1 MKQNIEICSGCIARS
16 VEGAGEDLGQIKK
29 EFLHKVLELLRVQR
43 PDVEWSLETTSC
55 YRFCP
60 PHRLSLVV
68 NQKLGMTRGA
78 SIETV
83 AEDILSRFRS

>member
-16 VEGAGEDLGQIKK
+16 VESSGEDLGQIKK
-29 EFLHKVLELLRVQR
+29 EFLHSVLELLRAKK
-43 PDVEWSLETTSC
+43 PDIEWSLETSSC

-68 NQKLGMTRGA
+68 NQKLGMTRGV
-78 SIETV
+78 SVETV
-83 AEDILSRFRS
+83 VEDILSRFRS

>member
-16 VEGAGEDLGQIKK
+16 VEGSNEDLGRIKK
-29 EFLHKVLELLRVQR
+29 EFLHNVLELLRAQK
-43 PDVEWSLETTSC
+43 PDIEWSLETSSC

-68 NQKLGMTRGA
+68 NKKLGMTRGV
-78 SIETV
+78 SVETV
-83 AEDILSRFRS
+83 VEDILSRFRS

>member
-16 VEGAGEDLGQIKK
+16 VESSGEDLGQIKK
-29 EFLHKVLELLRVQR
+29 EFLRSVLELLRAKKT
-43 PDVEWSLETTSC
+43 DIEWSLETSSC

-68 NQKLGMTRGA
+68 NQKLGMTRGV
-78 SIETV
+78 SVETV
-83 AEDILSRFRS
+83 VEDILSRFRS